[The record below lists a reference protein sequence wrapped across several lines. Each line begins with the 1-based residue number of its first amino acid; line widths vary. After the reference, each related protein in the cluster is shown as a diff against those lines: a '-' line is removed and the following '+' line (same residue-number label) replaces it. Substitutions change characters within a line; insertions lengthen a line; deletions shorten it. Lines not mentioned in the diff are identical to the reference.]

1 MNQYFIKLATKIIDY
16 SRKYEFY
23 EYTDS
28 GETEEEQ
35 IIKLAQNFERNKMNI
50 QDMIEIYREIL
61 GTESNED
68 ALSEANEILQELKKL
83 QKKDKHIFK
92 E

>member
-23 EYTDS
+23 EYVDS
-28 GETEEEQ
+28 GETKEEQ
-35 IIKLAQNFERNKMNI
+35 IIKLAQNFEKNKMNL
-50 QDMIEIYREIL
+50 QDMIDIYREIL

-68 ALSEANEILQELKKL
+68 ALSEANEIL
-83 QKKDKHIFK
+83 
-92 E
+92 